1 MNDTR
6 LPLLGAGLGAGLAA
20 ALLLALAA
28 TTPAAAAQT
37 AALALDP
44 VQAPPDQ
51 AAEYR
56 APGAKSVLQLQPWR
70 RSESAGGATLVDLA
84 PASNSWFLLT
94 LAAPGQPAQ
103 SYHLQNRDPAN
114 QQLRLLPDGSGIAIA
129 GPVDEADCALAAGQ
143 PSPLEVARRSGRPY
157 APLCDGRLWLR
168 NPAEGKTTQL
178 ESVTQFLRDNI
189 WGGEQIIDL
198 VRNTLFQDAF
208 VESAEPGQAG
218 GPAAAHDS
226 GLPQP
231 AALAPGAEGRTA
243 AATELGIALAEG
255 DPGRLGFGRWYPA
268 AAAPGIAVSVMEPD
282 LIAPAILASDGGR
295 ANRLDAVEGAA
306 LDTLVAFDLSRYTLG
321 FALGTDHPR
330 VGWSDR
336 PPEAVRDPALPGPD
350 GIGSIAPLVATGMAD
365 PGTAGSA
372 VATFIGGFKR
382 AHGAFRYGPL
392 SQVNNGSHY
401 GFVEQGVVLSKL
413 QPGLATVYVLTDGS
427 VGMKSW
433 TTADDALLP
442 RLRFARQNGVALVE
456 RDAAGTILP
465 GALVASW
472 GPGNWSGSAQ
482 GELRSVRG
490 GACLQQAAGRTFLIY
505 GFFSTATPS
514 AMARIF
520 QAYGCEYAM
529 LLDMNALEHTYAA
542 VYARRGGRLE
552 IQHLVRGMAEVD
564 QSAGGEPA
572 PRFLAYPDNR
582 DFFWVA
588 PRSRGG

>member
-1 MNDTR
+1 MLTR
-6 LPLLGAGLGAGLAA
+6 LPAARAGLAA
-20 ALLLALAA
+20 ALLAILAA
-28 TTPAAAAQT
+28 PAGAPAAQT
-37 AALALDP
+37 ATLAVDP
-44 VQAPPDQ
+44 GQPPPEQ

-56 APGAKSVLQLQPWR
+56 APGPKTVLQLQPWR
-70 RSESAGGATLVDLA
+70 RSETAGSATLVDLA

-94 LAAPGQPAQ
+94 VAAPGQPAQ
-103 SYHLQNRDPAN
+103 AYHLQNRDPAG
-114 QQLRLLPDGSGIAIA
+114 QQLKLLPDGSGLTITGA
-129 GPVDEADCALAAGQ
+129 VDSADCPLTAGQ
-143 PSPLEVARRSGRPY
+143 PSPLEAARQTGRPF

-168 NPAEGKTTQL
+168 NPAEGKATRL
-178 ESVTQFLRDNI
+178 ESVTQFLRDNV
-189 WGGEQIIDL
+189 WGGEQIIDF

-218 GPAAAHDS
+218 GPAAARDA

-231 AALAPGAEGRTA
+231 ATLAPGAELRTA
-243 AATELGIALAEG
+243 AAPELGIKLAEG

-282 LIAPAILASDGGR
+282 LVAPALLASGSGR
-295 ANRLDAVEGAA
+295 ANRLDEVEGAA

-321 FALGTDHPR
+321 FALGTDNPR
-330 VGWSDR
+330 VVWSDR
-336 PPEAVRDPALPGPD
+336 PPAAVHDPATPGPD
-350 GIGSIAPLVATGMAD
+350 GIGSIAPLIATGMAD

-392 SQVNNGSHY
+392 SLVNHGSHY

-413 QPGLATVYVLTDGS
+413 QPGLATVFVLTDGS
-427 VGMKSW
+427 VGMKTW
-433 TTADDALLP
+433 TAADEALLP

-456 RDAAGTILP
+456 RDPAGTILP
-465 GALVASW
+465 GPLVASW

-482 GELRSVRG
+482 GELRSARG
-490 GACLQQAAGRTFLIY
+490 GACLQQAAGKSFLIY

-514 AMARIF
+514 AMARVF
-520 QAYGCEYAM
+520 QSYGCEYAM

-542 VYARRGGRLE
+542 VYARRGGRLDV
-552 IQHLVRGMAEVD
+552 QHLIRGMAEVD
-564 QSAGGEPA
+564 QSVGGSPA

-588 PRSRGG
+588 PRGRGG